1 MDVDLFSALRL
12 SLGVALASTLLILP
26 VGLYLGW
33 LLARRTW
40 RGKILVE
47 TLVGLPLVVPPVA
60 TGLMLLWLF
69 GRRGWIGRW
78 FHDWW
83 GWDIVFTWHAAVIA
97 AAVMAFPLL
106 VRSCRAAFAGVDPR
120 LEQVAHTLG
129 AGTWRTFFTITLPL
143 ASRGVTA
150 GVLLAFTRALGE
162 FGATVVVA
170 GNIPGKTST
179 LSLSIYSLVELG
191 RDREA
196 LLLMGASVVLAFGA
210 VVTSEWIHK
219 KGRGAA

>member
-26 VGLYLGW
+26 IGLYLGW
-33 LLARRTW
+33 LLARKSW

-60 TGLMLLWLF
+60 TGLILLWLF

-78 FHDWW
+78 FYEWW
-83 GWDIVFTWHAAVIA
+83 GWDIVFTWHAAVLA

-106 VRSCRAAFAGVDPR
+106 VRSCRTAFAEVDPR

-129 AGTWRTFFTITLPL
+129 AGSGRTFFTVTLPL

-179 LSLSIYSLVELG
+179 LSLSIYSMVELG

-196 LLLMGASVVLAFGA
+196 LMLMATSVALAFAA
-210 VVTSEWIHK
+210 VVTSEWIHRK
-219 KGRGAA
+219 RKGAP